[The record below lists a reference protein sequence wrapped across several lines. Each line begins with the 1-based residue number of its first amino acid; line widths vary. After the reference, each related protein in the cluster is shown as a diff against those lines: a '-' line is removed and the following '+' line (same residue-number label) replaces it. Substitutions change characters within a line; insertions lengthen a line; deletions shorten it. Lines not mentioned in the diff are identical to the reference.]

1 MPDHRIFGLS
11 SEKLGVLDMKGE
23 VRTYE
28 TEEVNKEVIDLKIT
42 GFQYGFVL
50 PASKIENAC
59 KIVLA

>member
-1 MPDHRIFGLS
+1 MRGD
-11 SEKLGVLDMKGE
+11 

-42 GFQYGFVL
+42 GFNYGYAFAESSL
-50 PASKIENAC
+50 DAMC